1 MFFFDCAEIFRAHNF
16 LFFVATITVSVYI
29 LAQMSEKEFC
39 MWCQHQGGIDGFHCT
54 HCNGTGYEPV
64 PVLNKLSYEEHEK
77 LLRDI
82 AQKTWMNQ
90 KLTEIFTPIYKDKGK

>member
-1 MFFFDCAEIFRAHNF
+1 M
-16 LFFVATITVSVYI
+16 
-29 LAQMSEKEFC
+29 EKEFC
-39 MWCQHQGGIDGFHCT
+39 MWCQHHGGIDGFPCT
-54 HCNGTGYEPV
+54 HCNGTGDEPV

-82 AQKTWMNQ
+82 AQKIWMNQ